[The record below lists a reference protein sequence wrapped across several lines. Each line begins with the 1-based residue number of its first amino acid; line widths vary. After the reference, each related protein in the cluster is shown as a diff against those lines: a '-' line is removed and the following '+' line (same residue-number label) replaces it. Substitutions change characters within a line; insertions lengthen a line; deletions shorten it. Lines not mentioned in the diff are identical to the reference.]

1 MLESLSVEKRV
12 KTQALN
18 WTLHLL
24 SGGEDVEKS
33 AEERKKEKSVKSE
46 EIKKF
51 LGQQIL
57 F

>member
-1 MLESLSVEKRV
+1 MEKRV
-12 KTQALN
+12 KTEALN

-46 EIKKF
+46 IKKF
-51 LGQQIL
+51 LCPQIL